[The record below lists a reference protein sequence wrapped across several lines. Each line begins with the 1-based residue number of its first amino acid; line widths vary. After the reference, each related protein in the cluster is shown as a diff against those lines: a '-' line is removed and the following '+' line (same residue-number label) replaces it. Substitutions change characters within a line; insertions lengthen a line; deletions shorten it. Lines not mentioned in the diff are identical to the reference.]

1 MKALYDHTIELIE
14 LTKLLERD
22 VCDTM
27 TVTNSLFRDY
37 VVGVN
42 PATVTT
48 SSGLGSY
55 KGNFM
60 TPYLPGAEIALPAF
74 GSVFNDPSISNYRVT
89 QVPADD
95 SSRTRVISPS
105 GVEVYNEPS
114 STTGSVVL
122 SETGKYRIEYGMMY
136 YLQQIVVAPGSQ
148 PVNYYQTYYGYIYI
162 DIIQGA
168 QASTPWTITE
178 VVNRILSAGVTRRVG
193 IDTQKYVFDETQAAS
208 YANVRAPEFF
218 FTRGTLWDALST
230 VGGFIH
236 AIPRLVDQNREDGR
250 LTVRFDELNS
260 DEVYDMSN
268 LPSVRYYDEQIS
280 GEEYC
285 EEIDSPAQNLLNT
298 TDKATGAVTEPSGG
312 GWRAVNCS
320 SGEYTIAANTMTF
333 ITDQPIYQVTGL
345 EVKWGQNGTALN
357 AFPYLYEQAEYSVLS
372 SYDGEVYPYSKGWAL
387 CYTQGGNE
395 ITGLNFTLT
404 TASGEN
410 ELANNYAIVNILKA
424 LGVDINNDA
433 DFANNLFYR
442 ITYIPQSELRVSQK
456 KPYLTH
462 VGKGTL
468 IYNQGGNTIESEYFG
483 QKMKGAIAR
492 IGNVIRRRTFICNK
506 FVKVPKIGQTY
517 SPDGVPE
524 KISNVD
530 CSYEKMYIKVT
541 VTSVPNFNRLAEYTG
556 VNSNY
561 RLYDIS
567 EKQSVDRFV
576 HYEESCVISKTPVFL
591 YNSEGVNNPMS
602 REANCINAHRAMFS
616 ADEEE
621 ESSFTATAMRIQS
634 YAGRTEDDA
643 ATEVEN
649 TPIIL
654 ACSSFAFGNSLVFY
668 ANMQDN
674 YGAGRQSSNDYWQA
688 STKKRTSKQVQYG
701 DGLGNISTA
710 RITIYKD
717 GNADPYLYPQSTGAG
732 STLLFGTRDYPLYIS
747 KDSREALN
755 ITYQLHYQADDFDII
770 IGNGLTKH
778 NPLVGTRRKE
788 MHFMWIC
795 DKPLDKINPILG
807 NYYDVT
813 KEETVEE
820 EGVEKSVFPE
830 VFSSNGKV
838 NLQPTPDIHV
848 QLRISAITNNTD
860 YNVVGW
866 AICAMNSDNPDE
878 PEDIV
883 IGQNFPSGIA
893 KDDHAKNDIWF
904 NFVDNS
910 VLATLGMAE

>member
-1 MKALYDHTIELIE
+1 MKALYSHTIQLIE
-14 LTKLLERD
+14 PTKLLERNI
-22 VCDTM
+22 CDTM
-27 TVTNSLFRDY
+27 TVTNTLQR
-37 VVGVN
+37 
-42 PATVTT
+42 
-48 SSGLGSY
+48 
-55 KGNFM
+55 
-60 TPYLPGAEIALPAF
+60 
-74 GSVFNDPSISNYRVT
+74 VFD
-89 QVPADD
+89 
-95 SSRTRVISPS
+95 
-105 GVEVYNEPS
+105 GEPS
-114 STTGSVVL
+114 SKVSPEVDIKSGLNVKLNEQTEVVFL
-122 SETGKYRIEYGMMY
+122 YSPITIPENAGQVFQVPIYCVKGTVGTFLTQY
-136 YLQQIVVAPGSQ
+136 YFSAIIKITEPNGTV
-148 PVNYYQTYYGYIYI
+148 TYYPASGSYDGRDEFNPSSFPSIQYTANQIGTYTIQIFMGYPEVGVSESTASVTVSYNLEVKE
-162 DIIQGA
+162 A
-168 QASTPWTITE
+168 TERAASTPWTITD

-193 IDTQKYVFDETQAAS
+193 IDTQKYVFDETQAAN
-208 YANVRAPEFF
+208 YANVKAPEFF

-260 DEVYDMSN
+260 DEEYDMSN

-298 TDKATGAVTEPSGG
+298 TDKATGAVTEPSSG
-312 GWRAVNCS
+312 GWRAVNCPES
-320 SGEYTIAANTMTF
+320 DVTIDADTMTF
-333 ITDQPIYQVTGL
+333 LTDQPIYQVTGL

-404 TASGEN
+404 TASGAN

-576 HYEESCVISKTPVFL
+576 HYEESCVISNRLFGSSGAPMITGR
-591 YNSEGVNNPMS
+591 YGVS
-602 REANCINAHRAMFS
+602 AYKSMFTT
-616 ADEEE
+616 ADEADNPYKVTAA
-621 ESSFTATAMRIQS
+621 SFHSR
-634 YAGRTEDDA
+634 AGRTEEDA
-643 ATEVEN
+643 ETGVEN
-649 TPIIL
+649 NPITL
-654 ACSSFAFGNSLVFY
+654 ACTSFGFGTSLVFY
-668 ANMQDN
+668 VNTQDN
-674 YGAGRQSSNDYWQA
+674 YGAGRQSSDDYWQA

-701 DGLGNISTA
+701 DGLGNLSTMDVTFGTGFA
-710 RITIYKD
+710 ASEGMPFD
-717 GNADPYLYPQSTGAG
+717 YPQGNENAIAASQR
-732 STLLFGTRDYPLYIS
+732 LLNSASNPFFIS
-747 KDSREALN
+747 KDSREA
-755 ITYQLHYQADDFDII
+755 IHFSYQLHHQADNFDIV
-770 IGNGLTKH
+770 IGNGLSRF
-778 NPLVGTRRKE
+778 NPLVSAKRKSLRFIWLAE
-788 MHFMWIC
+788 R
-795 DKPLDKINPILG
+795 PLDLINPQLSS
-807 NYYDVT
+807 YYTDPDFPDVNMFMGSARCFAIGAKRNT
-813 KEETVEE
+813 TEKTV
-820 EGVEKSVFPE
+820 
-830 VFSSNGKV
+830 
-838 NLQPTPDIHV
+838 
-848 QLRISAITNNTD
+848 
-860 YNVVGW
+860 YGW
-866 AICAMNSDNPDE
+866 AIVARGE
-878 PEDIV
+878 IGGIEDIV
-883 IGQNFPSGIA
+883 VGQNYPDGLAAGEWTKI
-893 KDDHAKNDIWF
+893 IYF

>member
-1 MKALYDHTIELIE
+1 MDMKALYDHTIELIE

-27 TVTNSLFRDY
+27 TVTNSLYRDY

-114 STTGSVVL
+114 STIGSVVL
-122 SETGKYRIEYGMMY
+122 SETGKYQIAYGMMY

-193 IDTQKYVFDETQAAS
+193 IDTQKYVFDETQAAQ
-208 YANVRAPEFF
+208 YANVKAPEFF

-230 VGGFIH
+230 VGGYIH

-333 ITDQPIYQVTGL
+333 ITDQPFYQVTGL
-345 EVKWGQNGTALN
+345 EIKWGQNGTALN

-404 TASGEN
+404 TASGAN

-576 HYEESCVISKTPVFL
+576 HYEESCVISNNKIENTGSPLITLDGLSAYAATFRTSTQEENPLKTD
-591 YNSEGVNNPMS
+591 
-602 REANCINAHRAMFS
+602 AFS
-616 ADEEE
+616 MT
-621 ESSFTATAMRIQS
+621 SL
-634 YAGRTEDDA
+634 AGRTEDDA
-643 ATEVEN
+643 ETGAHNNE
-649 TPIIL
+649 IGL
-654 ACSSFAFGNSLVFY
+654 GCASFGFGNSLVFY

-674 YGAGRQSSNDYWQA
+674 YGAGRQSSDDYWQA

-710 RITIYKD
+710 EISFGVGFS
-717 GNADPYLYPQSTGAG
+717 GNAITMPFNYPANMHVDVNTEWFSTGG
-732 STLLFGTRDYPLYIS
+732 KSFFIS
-747 KDSREALN
+747 KDSREALHFA
-755 ITYQLHYQADDFDII
+755 YQLHHQADNF
-770 IGNGLTKH
+770 
-778 NPLVGTRRKE
+778 
-788 MHFMWIC
+788 
-795 DKPLDKINPILG
+795 
-807 NYYDVT
+807 
-813 KEETVEE
+813 
-820 EGVEKSVFPE
+820 
-830 VFSSNGKV
+830 
-838 NLQPTPDIHV
+838 
-848 QLRISAITNNTD
+848 
-860 YNVVGW
+860 
-866 AICAMNSDNPDE
+866 
-878 PEDIV
+878 DIV
-883 IGQNFPSGIA
+883 IGSGLSSANNLVSAKAKAMMFVWLMKPLDLINPQIRSKDDYIQKSSLPELIDPSGDWKGFGLSSMTNHEMTTVYGWAIVTRDENFNVDEVVIGQNYPDGLFNESST
-893 KDDHAKNDIWF
+893 KPLYF

>member
-14 LTKLLERD
+14 LTKLLERE

-27 TVTNSLFRDY
+27 TVTNSLYRDY
-37 VVGVN
+37 AVGVN
-42 PATVTT
+42 PAPVSTT
-48 SSGLGSY
+48 PGGITY
-55 KGNFM
+55 KGNFV
-60 TPYLPGAEIALPAF
+60 TPYLPNAQVSLPPF
-74 GSVFNDPSISNYRVT
+74 SQVFNDPSAT
-89 QVPADD
+89 A
-95 SSRTRVISPS
+95 
-105 GVEVYNEPS
+105 
-114 STTGSVVL
+114 
-122 SETGKYRIEYGMMY
+122 
-136 YLQQIVVAPGSQ
+136 
-148 PVNYYQTYYGYIYI
+148 VNYYQLPDDDDSITTVTAPSGNIIYSEKSSSGGTVTLTETGTYKIKYAMTYRVESGSPPTSTVLLTYSSTISI
-162 DIIQGA
+162 GVIKNA
-168 QASTPWTITE
+168 EASEPWTITD

-193 IDTQKYVFDETQAAS
+193 IDTQKYVFDETQAAN

-312 GWRAVNCS
+312 GWRAVNCPES
-320 SGEYTIAANTMTF
+320 DVTIDANTMTF
-333 ITDQPIYQVTGL
+333 LTDQPIYQVTGL
-345 EVKWGQNGTALN
+345 EVKWGQDGEVLD
-357 AFPYLYEQAEYSVLS
+357 AFPYLYEAAEYRVLS
-372 SYDGEVYPYSKGWAL
+372 SYSGEVYPYSKGWAL
-387 CYTQGGNE
+387 CYTQGGRE

-404 TASGEN
+404 QPDGVSTLKN
-410 ELANNYAIVNILKA
+410 KYAIVNIFEA
-424 LGVDINNDA
+424 LGVDIGNDS

-442 ITYIPQSELRVSQK
+442 ITYIPQSELRVTQK

-530 CSYEKMYIKVT
+530 CSYEKLYIKVT

-576 HYEESCVISKTPVFL
+576 HYEESCVLSNSALDTGTPMITGGNGLSAYMSMFTTAAETDNPYKVTAALF
-591 YNSEGVNNPMS
+591 NS
-602 REANCINAHRAMFS
+602 R
-616 ADEEE
+616 
-621 ESSFTATAMRIQS
+621 
-634 YAGRTEDDA
+634 AGRTEEDA
-643 ATEVEN
+643 ATGVEN
-649 TPIIL
+649 NPITL
-654 ACSSFAFGNSLVFY
+654 ACASFGFGTSLVFY
-668 ANMQDN
+668 ANTQDN
-674 YGAGRQSSNDYWQA
+674 YGAGRQSSDDYWQ
-688 STKKRTSKQVQYG
+688 SSSKKRTSKQVQYS
-701 DGLGNISTA
+701 DGLGNLSTMDVTFGTA
-710 RITIYKD
+710 FTASD
-717 GNADPYLYPQSTGAG
+717 SLPFDYPQGNENSLIA
-732 STLLFGTRDYPLYIS
+732 SQQLLNSASNPFFIS
-747 KDSREALN
+747 KDSREA
-755 ITYQLHYQADDFDII
+755 IHFSYQLHHQADAFDIV
-770 IGNGLTKH
+770 IGNGLSKF
-778 NPLVGTRRKE
+778 NPLVSAKRKALR
-788 MHFMWIC
+788 FIWLTQR
-795 DKPLDKINPILG
+795 PLDLINP
-807 NYYDVT
+807 
-813 KEETVEE
+813 K
-820 EGVEKSVFPE
+820 
-830 VFSSNGKV
+830 
-838 NLQPTPDIHV
+838 
-848 QLRISAITNNTD
+848 ISAYYQDPNFPTVTADADSSKRRFSIGAMTNPTGRTV
-860 YNVVGW
+860 YGW
-866 AICAMNSDNPDE
+866 AIVAMGEMGGID
-878 PEDIV
+878 DIV
-883 IGQNFPSGIA
+883 VGQNYPSGLENGA
-893 KDDHAKNDIWF
+893 TTKPLYF

-910 VLATLGMAE
+910 ILATLGMAE

>member
-14 LTKLLERD
+14 LTKFLERD

-27 TVTNSLFRDY
+27 TVTNYLGHDY
-37 VVGVN
+37 SIGGIYNAECIENGGTPDPSGGGFVYKNAYKSPWKQGTSINILSQYDVFELPDGPIGSTYTWGDIGTIKVFAPSNRTTPIYSIASNTSGSVMLSEEGTYYIDYDVNMAQIFTSGGLPVSTNLKRRVLIGV
-42 PATVTT
+42 
-48 SSGLGSY
+48 
-55 KGNFM
+55 F
-60 TPYLPGAEIALPAF
+60 EDLPAYT
-74 GSVFNDPSISNYRVT
+74 D
-89 QVPADD
+89 
-95 SSRTRVISPS
+95 
-105 GVEVYNEPS
+105 
-114 STTGSVVL
+114 
-122 SETGKYRIEYGMMY
+122 
-136 YLQQIVVAPGSQ
+136 
-148 PVNYYQTYYGYIYI
+148 
-162 DIIQGA
+162 
-168 QASTPWTITE
+168 WTITD

-193 IDTQKYVFDETQAAS
+193 IDTQKYIFDETQAAN
-208 YANVRAPEFF
+208 YANVKAPEFF

-260 DEVYDMSN
+260 GEVYDMSN

-312 GWRAVNCS
+312 GWRAVNCA

-333 ITDQPIYQVTGL
+333 ITDQPFYQVTGL
-345 EVKWGQNGTALN
+345 EIKWGQNGTALN

-506 FVKVPKIGQTY
+506 FVKVPRIGQTY

-576 HYEESCVISKTPVFL
+576 HYEESCVISNNKIENTGSPMITGGDDGGLAAYMSMFTTDAETDNNRKVTAAFF
-591 YNSEGVNNPMS
+591 NS
-602 REANCINAHRAMFS
+602 R
-616 ADEEE
+616 
-621 ESSFTATAMRIQS
+621 
-634 YAGRTEDDA
+634 AGRTEEDA
-643 ATEVEN
+643 ETGVTN
-649 TPIIL
+649 NPITL
-654 ACSSFAFGNSLVFY
+654 ACASFGFGNSLVFY

-674 YGAGRQSSNDYWQA
+674 YGAGRQSSDDYWQT

-701 DGLGNISTA
+701 DGLGNISTMDV
-710 RITIYKD
+710 TFGTGFTESD
-717 GNADPYLYPQSTGAG
+717 SMPFNYPQGVPG
-732 STLLFGTRDYPLYIS
+732 SMTPSLRLLNSASHTFYIS
-747 KDSREALN
+747 KDSREA
-755 ITYQLHYQADDFDII
+755 IHFSYQLHHQADTFDIV
-770 IGNGLTKH
+770 IGNGLSKF
-778 NPLVGTRRKE
+778 NPLVSAKRKALR
-788 MHFMWIC
+788 FIWLTQR
-795 DKPLDKINPILG
+795 PLDLINPQVSA
-807 NYYDVT
+807 YYQDPNFPTVT
-813 KEETVEE
+813 EDADSSKRRFSIGAMTNPTGRTV
-820 EGVEKSVFPE
+820 
-830 VFSSNGKV
+830 
-838 NLQPTPDIHV
+838 
-848 QLRISAITNNTD
+848 
-860 YNVVGW
+860 YGW
-866 AICAMNSDNPDE
+866 AIVAMGEIGGID
-878 PEDIV
+878 DIV
-883 IGQNFPSGIA
+883 VGQNYPSGLEDEA
-893 KDDHAKNDIWF
+893 TTKPLYF

>member
-14 LTKLLERD
+14 LTKLLERE

-27 TVTNSLFRDY
+27 TVTNYLGHDVAVPGVAASWSVTYDPYKLVDSGFSYEQTPPVY
-37 VVGVN
+37 VSPTKQFSTLSILPQEKVFKLPEDNVLIQYHWGTG
-42 PATVTT
+42 TVT
-48 SSGLGSY
+48 
-55 KGNFM
+55 
-60 TPYLPGAEIALPAF
+60 
-74 GSVFNDPSISNYRVT
+74 VT
-89 QVPADD
+89 
-95 SSRTRVISPS
+95 SPS
-105 GVEVYNEPS
+105 GETILTQDSNVEGSVNLVEEGTYIVQYELKVMTH
-114 STTGSVVL
+114 TTGS
-122 SETGKYRIEYGMMY
+122 TGYNEDPLTCFITIASFKT
-136 YLQQIVVAPGSQ
+136 LP
-148 PVNYYQTYYGYIYI
+148 N
-162 DIIQGA
+162 
-168 QASTPWTITE
+168 STPWTITD

-193 IDTQKYVFDETQAAS
+193 IDTQKYVFDETQAAN
-208 YANVRAPEFF
+208 YANVKAPEFF

-230 VGGFIH
+230 VGGYIH

-312 GWRAVNCS
+312 GWRAVNCP

-404 TASGEN
+404 TASGAN

-576 HYEESCVISKTPVFL
+576 HYEESCVISNKKIENTGSPMITLGGLSSYAATFRTSAQEENPSKTD
-591 YNSEGVNNPMS
+591 
-602 REANCINAHRAMFS
+602 AFS
-616 ADEEE
+616 MT
-621 ESSFTATAMRIQS
+621 SL
-634 YAGRTEDDA
+634 AGRTEDDA
-643 ATEVEN
+643 ETGAHNNE
-649 TPIIL
+649 IGL
-654 ACSSFAFGNSLVFY
+654 GCASFGFGNSLVFY

-674 YGAGRQSSNDYWQA
+674 YGAGRQSSDDYWQA

-710 RITIYKD
+710 EISFGVGFS
-717 GNADPYLYPQSTGAG
+717 GNANVMPFNYPADMHVDVNTEWFSTGG
-732 STLLFGTRDYPLYIS
+732 KSFFIS
-747 KDSREALN
+747 KDSREALHFA
-755 ITYQLHYQADDFDII
+755 YQLHHQADNF
-770 IGNGLTKH
+770 
-778 NPLVGTRRKE
+778 
-788 MHFMWIC
+788 
-795 DKPLDKINPILG
+795 
-807 NYYDVT
+807 
-813 KEETVEE
+813 
-820 EGVEKSVFPE
+820 
-830 VFSSNGKV
+830 
-838 NLQPTPDIHV
+838 
-848 QLRISAITNNTD
+848 
-860 YNVVGW
+860 
-866 AICAMNSDNPDE
+866 
-878 PEDIV
+878 DIV
-883 IGQNFPSGIA
+883 IGSGLSSANNLVSAKAKAMMFVWLMKPLDLINPQIRSKDDYIQKSDFPEFIDPSGDWKGFGLSSMTNHERTTVYGWAIVTRDENFNVDEVVIGQNYPDGLFNESST
-893 KDDHAKNDIWF
+893 KPLYF